1 MSPPSASYSFS
12 LKQRVGAHHLFAV
25 PIGSLQFFSVSLP
38 PHVLHKS
45 AVCLWQKPQV
55 MDHFNSSFL
64 FFGFSCHA
72 CSWLSVFF
80 HSLSDILL
88 IVPWWHLFMWF
99 HHSNVV
105 YIMII
110 RHLPLQLFICKN
122 KDQNL
127 LYVHLPLSDLTVMH
141 LCLWQWPIH
150 PFFWLLLE
158 LGELIT
164 GTQEANGE
172 HKVGQAQEKRS
183 GDSQVLACF
192 WGLH

>member
-1 MSPPSASYSFS
+1 MSAAF
-12 LKQRVGAHHLFAV
+12 
-25 PIGSLQFFSVSLP
+25 
-38 PHVLHKS
+38 
-45 AVCLWQKPQV
+45 
-55 MDHFNSSFL
+55 FL
-64 FFGFSCHA
+64 FEAKGWVHIICLRYQSDLCSSSVFLCLRMCCINQLCVSDKSLRLWITSTLPSSSLVFFLS

-80 HSLSDILL
+80 HPLYDVLL

-105 YIMII
+105 YIWFVTFLCSFSSVKIKIKTCFMCI
-110 RHLPLQLFICKN
+110 
-122 KDQNL
+122 
-127 LYVHLPLSDLTVMH
+127 LPLSDLTVMH